1 MWQSIYPEIKQSG
14 GDILSVAVDFQGVE
28 KVSKYVEL
36 AGAEFNTVVDASN
49 VLGTVFGYKA
59 VPNGCFIDG
68 EGILRYR
75 ELSLPPGGIF
85 DIRDSEVSATVF
97 KFLNNDTDSLQPST
111 PTVSYGDYFSRGL
124 SLYRSGDIN
133 GAKKVWNDGIAV
145 EPDHWNMRKQLWAI
159 EHPEHFYNGKVNY
172 DWQEER
178 KIEESQLIGND

>member
-14 GDILSVAVDFQGVE
+14 ADILSVAVDLQGGERVA
-28 KVSKYVEL
+28 KYVEL

-49 VLGTVFGYKA
+49 VLGTIFGYRA
-59 VPNGCFIDG
+59 IPNGCFIDSD
-68 EGILRYR
+68 GILRYR
-75 ELSLPPGGIF
+75 KLGEF
-85 DIRDSEVSATVF
+85 DIRDSYVKSNVF
-97 KFLNNDTDSLQPST
+97 KFLAGDIGSLEQSS

-124 SLYRSGDIN
+124 SLYRSGDLN

-159 EHPEHFYNGKVNY
+159 EHPEHFYDGKVNY

-178 KIEESQLIGND
+178 KIEESRTSK